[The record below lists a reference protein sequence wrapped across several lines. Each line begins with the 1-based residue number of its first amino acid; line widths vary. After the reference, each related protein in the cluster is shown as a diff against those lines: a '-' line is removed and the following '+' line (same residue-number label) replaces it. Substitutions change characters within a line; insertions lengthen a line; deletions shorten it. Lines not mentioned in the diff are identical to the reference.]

1 MGIKSANNEH
11 ISVHQEGQCSIGG
24 HRVNFYKTTI
34 TNLLLVMVR
43 LNLSFL
49 GITRVSLIE
58 AYFNILE

>member
-1 MGIKSANNEH
+1 MQYRG
-11 ISVHQEGQCSIGG
+11 GGGG